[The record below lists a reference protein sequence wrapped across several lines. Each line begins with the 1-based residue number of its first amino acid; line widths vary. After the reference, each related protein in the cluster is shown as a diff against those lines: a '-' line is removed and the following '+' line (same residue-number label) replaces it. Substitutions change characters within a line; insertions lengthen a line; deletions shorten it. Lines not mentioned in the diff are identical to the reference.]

1 MSTRIEDKAVVLDLL
16 KYHTNNK
23 YHICEMLRMVYD
35 HVDLMEDGEEKQAI
49 TDLLVD
55 AMMSAKKMQDRLY
68 YYQSKYHDD
77 TGNKAQGIIGLTG
90 VRARSKMR
98 GERKARDENNR

>member
-1 MSTRIEDKAVVLDLL
+1 MSDKVKDKAFVRNIL

-35 HVDLMEDGEEKQAI
+35 HVDLMTDEKEKEAI
-49 TDLLVD
+49 TVLLVD
-55 AMMSAKKMQDRLY
+55 AMIAAKKMQDRLY
-68 YYQSKYHDD
+68 YYQKKYSDD
-77 TGNKAQGIIGLTG
+77 TGNKAQEIVGLRG

-98 GERKARDENNR
+98 KERKIYDQNNR